1 MAKKKVVSVTQEDWY
16 IAATDYEEQAERW
29 SLSDVKK
36 TLRFYL
42 QALECYEK
50 ALSAPEATLSGSYHI
65 LYNETRLLLQV
76 HTEYVANN
84 GYINILQYVKLDEL
98 PGITNLIMPLPQI
111 LQRFQAV
118 RERYEQETTWDFE
131 FNLLTCYLSVLE
143 AAAMNNLQGE
153 DVIQLATRYAELSQ
167 SLTQYVMQE
176 LEEWKA
182 FPTQQ
187 NTSLEPAKPRPSQVL
202 QPAQLPGKDGSG
214 VVSKKDTG
222 SQRVEISDQ
231 VTVDTLS
238 EILCNGFKCVQTLL
252 ELVVESR
259 CSGSNELGLH
269 EVQLNFLEDLAKKF
283 LQQLSDIRDTAG
295 ALFPLHLAP
304 VDISCMVIEA
314 LGRLSTDLPIFESY
328 VQSFPNTESDVLLA
342 KIDLLKFAI
351 DCSESASPN
360 ILWSLRTLLNKMLSE
375 ARTHFTK
382 LRNKIMIQPAS
393 EELSRITFHLCD
405 VDIDSSDNELARLVI
420 RRSQQQP
427 SHDDKTCEVLLKN
440 AKTLLVNAARIAER
454 SCGLQENIVDKLKR
468 NYVYNQATA
477 RLTALEKQA
486 HSEKDLLDHPF
497 YKSLA
502 VGF

>member
-16 IAATDYEEQAERW
+16 IEATDYEEQAERW

-50 ALSAPEATLSGSYHI
+50 ALTAPEATLSGSYHI

-84 GYINILQYVKLDEL
+84 GYINILQYVKLDDL
-98 PGITNLIMPLPQI
+98 PGISNLIIPLPQI

-176 LEEWKA
+176 LEEWKGVD
-182 FPTQQ
+182 QQ
-187 NTSLEPAKPRPSQVL
+187 YASPEPAKPQPGQVPH
-202 QPAQLPGKDGSG
+202 PAQLPGKDGSG

-259 CSGSNELGLH
+259 CSGSNELGLN
-269 EVQLNFLEDLAKKF
+269 EVQLNFVEDLAKKF
-283 LQQLSDIRDTAG
+283 LQQLSDIRVTET

-304 VDISCMVIEA
+304 ADISCMVIEA

-328 VQSFPNTESDVLLA
+328 VESFPNAESDVLLA
-342 KIDLLKFAI
+342 KIDLLQFAI
-351 DCSESASPN
+351 DCSESTNSD
-360 ILWSLRTLLNKMLSE
+360 ILWSLRTLLNKILSE

-427 SHDDKTCEVLLKN
+427 SHDDKTSQVLLKN
-440 AKTLLVNAARIAER
+440 AKTLLINAARIAER

-477 RLTALEKQA
+477 RLTALERQA

-502 VGF
+502 IGF